1 MSTKEGKRAAFQ
13 REVAKV
19 EVLAGLRHAIDSRYR
34 RLIQAAQ
41 ADWERL
47 FGYDPSDACVTVRIS
62 PEQLTTQTPAVRGS
76 GFLKS
81 RRPKEAKGH
90 AKPALP
96 GFAH

>member
-13 REVAKV
+13 RELAKV
-19 EVLAGLRHAIDSRYR
+19 EVLDGLRHAIDSRYR
-34 RLIQAAQ
+34 RLIQTAQ

-47 FGYDPSDACVTVRIS
+47 FGYDLSDACVTVRIS
-62 PEQLTTQTPAVRGS
+62 PEQLARQTRAVRGS

-81 RRPKEAKGH
+81 RRALKTKDG